1 LENIAMFQNPNK
13 VDPTYAKAQ
22 VLSGTIIT
30 NLLIITSLGRA
41 KAFGNQYIEALKP
54 HQSHMAKEAFKFGI
68 YGMIFQLTGFG
79 VFALAFWYAG
89 EMMSKGFCDPLDAIA
104 AQLGIL
110 FAGFQ
115 AGEDAALLPDTKK
128 AMSAMAQAYKL
139 VMDTQD
145 DRDGADLAGNDVDI
159 GKGKIEFKDVRFR
172 YPTRPEAEVLKGM
185 SFTIEGGTTVA
196 IVGGSGGG
204 KSTILGLLQKLYH
217 PSSGHVLV
225 DGIDIAGAQR
235 DYLRSQ
241 LAVVPQEPKL
251 FNLSVKDNISYR
263 PHEDMGSGA
272 ADSYVETAASA
283 SHATTFVNALQDKF
297 DYRVGRFGSRLSG
310 GQCQRIA
317 IARSIFGPPE
327 NRKILLLD
335 EATSA
340 LDNESEELVQKALED
355 AQKGRTTVIVAHRLS
370 TIKDADKIIVLEE
383 GRVAEEGTFAELSAK
398 KGVFWSLYESA
409 L

>member
-1 LENIAMFQNPNK
+1 MEPK
-13 VDPTYAKAQ
+13 
-22 VLSGTIIT
+22 
-30 NLLIITSLGRA
+30 R
-41 KAFGNQYIEALKP
+41 
-54 HQSHMAKEAFKFGI
+54 
-68 YGMIFQLTGFG
+68 
-79 VFALAFWYAG
+79 
-89 EMMSKGFCDPLDAIA
+89 SKGFCDPLDAIA
-104 AQLGIL
+104 AELGIL

-251 FNLSVKDNISYR
+251 FNLSVR
-263 PHEDMGSGA
+263 
-272 ADSYVETAASA
+272 
-283 SHATTFVNALQDKF
+283 
-297 DYRVGRFGSRLSG
+297 
-310 GQCQRIA
+310 
-317 IARSIFGPPE
+317 
-327 NRKILLLD
+327 
-335 EATSA
+335 
-340 LDNESEELVQKALED
+340 
-355 AQKGRTTVIVAHRLS
+355 
-370 TIKDADKIIVLEE
+370 IVLFVCFCFCFVLFCLKTEQIDSFFIN
-383 GRVAEEGTFAELSAK
+383 TLSHTHVTSHFNCIDNSNSYHYDDMHTS
-398 KGVFWSLYESA
+398 KG
-409 L
+409 